1 MNNAAIGPITA
12 RRLLEQFGLLTL
24 PLKEKKRPE
33 RKAKPAAEKTASGQP
48 SPIISIFRRH
58 I

>member
-1 MNNAAIGPITA
+1 MNHATIGRMTA

-24 PLKEKKRPE
+24 PLTEKKRPQ
-33 RKAKPAAEKTASGQP
+33 RKVKPAVGKAADTQP
-48 SPIISIFRRH
+48 VPTRNISRRH